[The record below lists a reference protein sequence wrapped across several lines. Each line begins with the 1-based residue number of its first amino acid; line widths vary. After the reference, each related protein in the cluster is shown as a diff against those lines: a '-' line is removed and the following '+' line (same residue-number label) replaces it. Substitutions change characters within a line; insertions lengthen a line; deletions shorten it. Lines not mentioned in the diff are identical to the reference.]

1 MVFSQTQAFSAF
13 KQSPRREDDISTVT
27 AAMSVTFTPGTN
39 IVEDL
44 KLSYGGMAATT
55 VMAVQ
60 TANRLVGR

>member
-1 MVFSQTQAFSAF
+1 
-13 KQSPRREDDISTVT
+13 
-27 AAMSVTFTPGTN
+27 MSVTFTPGTN

-60 TANRLVGR
+60 TVNKLVGR